1 MIELHKI
8 YGHISSLA
16 NRKLFL
22 EEQRK
27 HHPLLRNA
35 SPHFHHLLS
44 GKKAQAHPL
53 VIQSIEAEEYLI
65 QRPANVQQE
74 KERRSQACICL

>member
-8 YGHISSLA
+8 YGHISSVA

-35 SPHFHHLLS
+35 SPHFHQLLTRLMYGLLPPRSS
-44 GKKAQAHPL
+44 GNLK
-53 VIQSIEAEEYLI
+53 
-65 QRPANVQQE
+65 
-74 KERRSQACICL
+74 RRHQGLQMCRNLLC